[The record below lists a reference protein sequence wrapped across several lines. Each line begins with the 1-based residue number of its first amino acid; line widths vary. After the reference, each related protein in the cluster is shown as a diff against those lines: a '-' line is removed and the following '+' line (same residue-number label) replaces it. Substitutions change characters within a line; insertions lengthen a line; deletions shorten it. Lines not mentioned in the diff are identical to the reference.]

1 MITQNLYSRIHALA
15 AAVPLDDAEYRNM
28 LHDLYGK
35 RSSKALTLCQ
45 QRDFIDILCKQ
56 IKARQKRRNPEMATP
71 RQLNAIKAMW
81 ANVSRAETAEA
92 KDIALLK
99 FCKRITGCERPEW
112 LRKTDV
118 RKLIKALEKM
128 GASTPEQW
136 NQKQPT
142 SQQEDNHG

>member
-1 MITQNLYSRIHALA
+1 MSIQNLYGRIHALA
-15 AAVPLDDAEYRNM
+15 AAVPLDDSEYRNL

-35 RSSKALTLCQ
+35 RSSKKLTQCQ
-45 QRDFIDILCKQ
+45 QLEFVKILQKQ
-56 IKARQKRRNPEMATP
+56 IKQRQRNPFMATP

-81 ANVSRAETAEA
+81 AKVSHAETIEA
-92 KDIALLK
+92 KDVALQK
-99 FCKRITGCERPEW
+99 FCKRITGCERLEW

-136 NQKQPT
+136 NQNQPT